1 MQEAWELLNIT
12 KLRLWTALL
21 QVINNS
27 PRHAVISSRA
37 ITGKYSTDVSVSC
50 LLSPGVEIVEI
61 SVQDNIETLLRYSQY
76 ITKVRYSDLPC
87 NKNPTNYLFW
97 FR

>member
-1 MQEAWELLNIT
+1 MDKGNLSPSVAGLKYRSVETIDIT
-12 KLRLWTALL
+12 ALRLSTAHSRI
-21 QVINNS
+21 INNS

-61 SVQDNIETLLRYSQY
+61 SMRDNIFKRSSLTYVLLQ
-76 ITKVRYSDLPC
+76 
-87 NKNPTNYLFW
+87 
-97 FR
+97 